1 LSNYITPKGK
11 DERRVDYPP
20 WLLPEEI
27 EDLKKKGIYFIDWN
41 GWYMSCGPGCTSY
54 FYDEISHRLKHNK
67 SVVVIFTGPPGS
79 GKSYMALRLAQ
90 IFDPKF
96 NPDKQVCFSRLELYE
111 VLSGKTKLKRGQII
125 ILDESHISIGARTF
139 QVAEQRSLVNL
150 LAAARSKGYGIFI
163 ITLHMHMV
171 DTIVRNYMSVF
182 MIAMN
187 EPGYGDLYFLYTP
200 RFENRQ
206 WRKKLPP
213 IRTELPDVEICDHP
227 DCLSCP
233 YKGRCMTIRARYERK
248 KDAYL
253 TSLAKESAE
262 RIQERVEKKHKPTQ
276 KERIQWIMEDHD
288 KIHFGP
294 RGGVILASIQA
305 IYQKH
310 GCKVGLTQAREDWNK
325 AKAENPWLAE
335 LWKSKGRQ

>member
-1 LSNYITPKGK
+1 VIIKLLKALMK
-11 DERRVDYPP
+11 DKLIIRL

-27 EDLKKKGIYFIDWN
+27 EDLKKKGIHYINWN
-41 GWYMSCGPGCTSY
+41 GWYMAAGPGCTSY

-90 IFDPKF
+90 IFDRKF

-111 VLSGKTKLKRGQII
+111 ILSGETKLKRGQII

-163 ITLHMHMV
+163 ITLHQAMV

-182 MIAMN
+182 LIAMN
-187 EPGYGDLYFLYTP
+187 EPGYGDLYHLYTP
-200 RFENRQ
+200 RFEKRQ

-213 IRTELPDVEICDHP
+213 IRAELPDAEICDYP
-227 DCLSCP
+227 DCLSCK
-233 YKGRCMTIRARYERK
+233 YKDCCMTIRARYERK
-248 KDAYL
+248 KDKYL
-253 TSLAKESAE
+253 TSLAKEAAE
-262 RIQERVEKKHKPTQ
+262 KKHKQIEKKHKPTQ
-276 KERIQWIMEDHD
+276 AERISWILEDYD
-288 KIHFGP
+288 KIRFGP
-294 RGGVILASIQA
+294 RGGVVITSIQA
-305 IYQKH
+305 IYRKH
-310 GCKVGLTQAREDWNK
+310 KCEVGLTQAREDWVQ
-325 AKAENPWLAE
+325 AKNENPWLAE
-335 LWKSKGRQ
+335 LRKNKGRR